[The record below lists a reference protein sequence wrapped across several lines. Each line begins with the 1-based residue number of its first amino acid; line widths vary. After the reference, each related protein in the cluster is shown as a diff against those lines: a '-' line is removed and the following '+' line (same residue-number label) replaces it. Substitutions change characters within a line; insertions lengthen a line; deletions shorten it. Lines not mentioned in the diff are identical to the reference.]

1 MSTLQ
6 VQVPEAYQIKMP
18 LHQNHLSCKWTI
30 KAIGQAQ
37 QQTYILRFLQQNRTN
52 LLYWEAFLLWGRM
65 KP

>member
-6 VQVPEAYQIKMP
+6 VQVPEAYQIKEP
-18 LHQNHLSCKWTI
+18 LHQNTYLVNGQLKPWT
-30 KAIGQAQ
+30 G
-37 QQTYILRFLQQNRTN
+37 TTTNVYSSFLQQNRTN